1 MRKVAE
7 KEQEARAARIGAED
21 RSHVVDE
28 LQTILDF
35 KFTLTSLM
43 TRTVSTSVFV
53 ERMQLLLL
61 RDAV

>member
-7 KEQEARAARIGAED
+7 KQQEARAARIGAED

-35 KFTLTSLM
+35 KLQASSLLSP
-43 TRTVSTSVFV
+43 R
-53 ERMQLLLL
+53 L
-61 RDAV
+61 